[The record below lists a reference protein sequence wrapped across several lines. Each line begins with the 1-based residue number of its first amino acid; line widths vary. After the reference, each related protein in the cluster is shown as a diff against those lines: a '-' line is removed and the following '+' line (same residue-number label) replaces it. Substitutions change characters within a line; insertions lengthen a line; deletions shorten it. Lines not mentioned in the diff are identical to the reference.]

1 MGSEGRLGVSSLC
14 PTSWIGC
21 KAMTVNSRVRSRSSQ
36 AMCRTPSFGGI
47 LMIVAAACGA
57 VVACSHGP
65 SPAAP
70 GSSMPPSAVLPS
82 PIPGD
87 VTLTGRVVEAPPTS
101 TTGVWD
107 AVVTLDDGVSAWQSG
122 KTIGGAGFGVYT
134 ISGLHGGR
142 FRATVSADGFVG
154 VTRDV
159 TIAPDNTIDFPLLP
173 VPVRKNLTVS
183 SSQLNDGDGT
193 CSDGTQ
199 LRPCH
204 IVALPVHNSGSIEAA
219 LTWPVAGP
227 ALALILFESESS
239 APLAAST
246 SIVDGNARLVTNVK
260 GGAVYEIRVIY
271 ASGKGSVTYSLSVG
285 YPN

>member
-1 MGSEGRLGVSSLC
+1 M
-14 PTSWIGC
+14 W
-21 KAMTVNSRVRSRSSQ
+21 
-36 AMCRTPSFGGI
+36 RTLSFGGI
-47 LMIVAAACGA
+47 VMIVMAACGA
-57 VVACSHGP
+57 GACSHGP
-65 SPAAP
+65 SSATPVPSVPA
-70 GSSMPPSAVLPS
+70 GAVLPS

-87 VTLTGRVVEAPPTS
+87 VTLTGHVVEAPPTS

-122 KTIGGAGFGVYT
+122 KTIGGAGLGVYT

-154 VTRDV
+154 VTRDL
-159 TIAPDNTIDFPLLP
+159 TIAPDNTIDFQLLP
-173 VPVRKNLTVS
+173 VAVRKSLTV

-199 LRPCH
+199 SRPCH
-204 IVALPVHNSGSIEAA
+204 IVALPVHNSGSIEAT

-227 ALALILFESESS
+227 ALALMLFESGSPV
-239 APLAAST
+239 PLAAST
-246 SIVDGNARLVTNVK
+246 SIVDGNARLVTNLD
-260 GGAVYEIRVIY
+260 GGAVYELRVIY
-271 ASGKGSVTYSLSVG
+271 ASGKGTVTYSLSVA